1 MPRGPN
7 GEIRPTDAN
16 QLAKCIV
23 DLATGAISEEDLKK
37 QATQGDAAE
46 AKDENNPVSRQN
58 PNRYNRPPH
67 IRP

>member
-37 QATQGDAAE
+37 RAGGNEKREGPAG
-46 AKDENNPVSRQN
+46 SRKAV
-58 PNRYNRPPH
+58 PG
-67 IRP
+67 